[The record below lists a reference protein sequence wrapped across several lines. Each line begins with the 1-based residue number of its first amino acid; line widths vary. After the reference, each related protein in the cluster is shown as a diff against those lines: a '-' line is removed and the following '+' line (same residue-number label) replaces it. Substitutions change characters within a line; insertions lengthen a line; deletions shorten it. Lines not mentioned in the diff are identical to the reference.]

1 MMLAILL
8 TLVGSIFADNLTVS
22 SVELNAG
29 ETKDV
34 TINLNSSEKKYVAF
48 QFDIVLPEGV
58 TVELKSNGKPKISL
72 NEDRIDD
79 HTLTVQDLGSG
90 SYRLLCFS
98 MTNAEFYGTS
108 GALVKMTLQADEN
121 ASAGTKEGI
130 IKSQVFTETD
140 GHQVKWDDVSFNIS
154 IASSSGSSTEASSLT
169 VSEIE
174 LKKGNTQEAAI
185 NLNNGSKK
193 YVAFQ
198 FDVVLP
204 EGVSIA
210 KKENGKLKISLNA
223 DRIDDHTLTVQ
234 DLGSGSYRLLC
245 FSMTNA
251 EFYGTSGALVNMTLQ
266 ADESASAG
274 TKEGVIKSQVFTETD
289 GHQVKWDDVSFNIS
303 IAAAV
308 IPEITADNKT
318 RKYGEDNPELTYTTT
333 ATLTGVPQLTTT
345 ATKTSPVGEY
355 EIVVERGTVQGDYT
369 SKNGKLTITKAPL
382 TITAK
387 SYTIKQGD
395 ALPTFEA
402 EYADNKAYYHDD
414 CYFCQ

>member
-382 TITAK
+382 TIRQQ
-387 SYTIKQGD
+387 SLLSRRLLL
-395 ALPTFEA
+395 LPVNLEHM
-402 EYADNKAYYHDD
+402 KL
-414 CYFCQ
+414 